1 MQEMSGHGVVVYS
14 SCRTHCD
21 AVSCQPGQQRVLIRR
36 PGSLRL
42 KLAKI
47 AGPRIPEKNKK
58 ALSESKPFVLVV
70 DDDPAVL
77 RIIKS
82 FLEQNDYLVKTALS
96 GEEAFGILL
105 SETPSVLILDVM
117 MPGASGYDICRLIK
131 RDVRLKNVPVVFLT
145 SKSEPKDFKTGHD
158 LGAVIYMSKP
168 FKVQKLFHVIQM
180 LCPVPGQA

>member
-1 MQEMSGHGVVVYS
+1 MSKS
-14 SCRTHCD
+14 SWSD
-21 AVSCQPGQQRVLIRR
+21 IPGKKKKVQP
-36 PGSLRL
+36 
-42 KLAKI
+42 
-47 AGPRIPEKNKK
+47 
-58 ALSESKPFVLVV
+58 ESKPFVLAV
-70 DDDPAVL
+70 DDDAAVL
-77 RIIKS
+77 RIIKT

-96 GEEAFGILL
+96 GEEAFAILL

-168 FKVQKLFHVIQM
+168 FKVQKLLHVVQM
-180 LCPVPGQA
+180 LCPVPGQS